1 MGILLSISLLLP
13 LGSWSITH
21 RSYGNRRVLTL
32 AIMVLVGA
40 RLTKRAQVP
49 FSAWLPAAIAA
60 PTPVSAL
67 VHSSTLVTAGVYLL
81 IRHRFILRKVSFLKF
96 LLLVGA
102 ITILI
107 AGAGAIQ
114 ELDIKKVVALST
126 LSQLGLIII
135 TLGIGL
141 PLLRFFHLLAHA
153 YFKAMLFICAGALIH
168 SIKDYQDIRTIGRG
182 VIFLPFTIR
191 IFSVANLSLC
201 GIPFMAGFYSK
212 DLILEMIIISSFN
225 VFMFFVASVA
235 TFLTVAYT
243 CRLRFLTSVAF
254 VKSERI
260 YTMLDYDLNILKG
273 IRVLL
278 LPTLG
283 GGLALR

>member
-1 MGILLSISLLLP
+1 VGILLSISLLLP

-21 RSYGNRRVLTL
+21 RSYSNRRVLTL

-49 FSAWLPAAIAA
+49 FSAWLPAAMAA

-191 IFSVANLSLC
+191 IFFCCQFKSMWDTFHGRIL
-201 GIPFMAGFYSK
+201 FKGFDFRDDNNK
-212 DLILEMIIISSFN
+212 PI
-225 VFMFFVASVA
+225 
-235 TFLTVAYT
+235 
-243 CRLRFLTSVAF
+243 
-254 VKSERI
+254 
-260 YTMLDYDLNILKG
+260 
-273 IRVLL
+273 
-278 LPTLG
+278 
-283 GGLALR
+283 

>member
-1 MGILLSISLLLP
+1 
-13 LGSWSITH
+13 
-21 RSYGNRRVLTL
+21 
-32 AIMVLVGA
+32 MVLVGA

-49 FSAWLPAAIAA
+49 FSAWLPAAMAA

-212 DLILEMIIISSFN
+212 DLILEMIIISPFN